1 MNQKSG
7 TENYRQNRKSKL
19 EEECKHKGEDTVTK
33 DEP

>member
-1 MNQKSG
+1 MNYTSG

-19 EEECKHKGEDTVTK
+19 GEECEHEGEDTVAK

>member
-1 MNQKSG
+1 MNHTSG

-19 EEECKHKGEDTVTK
+19 EEESEHKGEDTVTK